1 MSAQQNKYGKAENV
15 QSRRSM
21 GIFRMLVFFYVVI
34 YIGVYVALIMVL
46 LCVRGIVISYC
57 SIREEPLMTYDY
69 E

>member
-46 LCVRGIVISYC
+46 LCVRGIVLS
-57 SIREEPLMTYDY
+57 SSR
-69 E
+69 